1 MSRYIMLSFDDG
13 RADTY
18 TNAWPILKQ
27 YGLTATLN
35 VVSDFVLHPGQYTE
49 FSSGG
54 NLAVTPEQL
63 REWQASGMEIAC
75 HGSTHKNTV
84 EDILTNI
91 EELRDMGISVGQI
104 GFASP
109 HSELTL
115 ENSAPIQELV
125 SGGVLSYIRSGIQ
138 TRREGL
144 MYAVLTALERKTHS
158 KLLYYVLNHKNIL
171 SNKPDTFLMS
181 VAVTSYTT
189 VDQIMYLLSRM
200 QEGQAV
206 ILMFHSVLNK
216 EDKGYGKDAWYY
228 DVSRFDDL
236 CSWLAENS
244 DDFCVCT
251 TKAYLATSKS
261 F

>member
-1 MSRYIMLSFDDG
+1 MSKKIIFSFDDG

-35 VVSDFVLHPGQYTE
+35 VVSDFVLHPERYTE
-49 FSSGG
+49 FSSGE

-84 EDILTNI
+84 EDVLANI
-91 EELRDMGISVGQI
+91 EELRGMGLSMEKI

-125 SGGVLSYIRSGIQ
+125 SRGVLSYIRSGIQ

-144 MYAVLTALERKTHS
+144 IYAVLTALERKTHS
-158 KLLYYVLNHKNIL
+158 KFLYYVLNRKNIL
-171 SNKPDTFLMS
+171 SNKPGTFLMS
-181 VAVTSYTT
+181 AAVTSHTT

-200 QEGQAV
+200 QEDQAV
-206 ILMFHSVLNK
+206 ILMFHSVLHK
-216 EDKGYGKDAWYY
+216 EDQGYGKDTWYW
-228 DVSRFDDL
+228 DVQRFDRL
-236 CSWLAENS
+236 CSDLRKLEQYV
-244 DDFCVCT
+244 VCT
-251 TKAYLATSKS
+251 TQN
-261 F
+261 FVNG